1 MEQNSQ
7 QDMFIQTLSQEQ
19 SDEII
24 DTFTCEIIQVLE
36 DLNLSEGHSV
46 ALASILLKH
55 SIGLYRSFLS
65 DQEIKALLEYAGDT
79 INKVDPHFALNRTL
93 N

>member
-1 MEQNSQ
+1 MEQNKQ
-7 QDMFIQTLSQEQ
+7 QDMFIQTLSQEH
-19 SDEII
+19 SDEIM
-24 DTFTCEIIQVLE
+24 DTLTCEIIQVLE

-65 DQEIKALLEYAGDT
+65 DQEIKVLLEYASDT
-79 INKVDPHFALNRTL
+79 LDNVDPHFVINRTL

>member
-1 MEQNSQ
+1 MEQNNLHE
-7 QDMFIQTLSQEQ
+7 DFIKLLTQEH
-19 SDEII
+19 SDEVM
-24 DTFTCEIIQVLE
+24 DTLTVDIVEVLE
-36 DLNLSEGHSV
+36 NLNLSEGHSV

-65 DQEIKALLEYAGDT
+65 NEEIVALLEFARDT
-79 INKVDPHFALNRTL
+79 IDTVEPHFVANRTL